1 MAQDL
6 GLILEHIHL
15 GILPNDMKL
24 LLVLMRTYLPK
35 SSYTVMIEQSLLSAM
50 SAGVPFVSQLVITS
64 RPGYIYDLHN
74 VIEEEVLK
82 VFSSKSF

>member
-1 MAQDL
+1 
-6 GLILEHIHL
+6 
-15 GILPNDMKL
+15 
-24 LLVLMRTYLPK
+24 MR
-35 SSYTVMIEQSLLSAM
+35 EQSLLSAM

-82 VFSSKSF
+82 VFSSKSFWIIILDSLPGFFFFKEEVDELLNMSLHAPK